1 MYTLALHSQHPR
13 LATLAEQWIEAGAH
27 TFSIW
32 HNHQMLACWSAQVPL
47 EPATLI
53 APIKVDGQTIATL
66 QVGGLNGTPSQ
77 QRLEGD
83 ARLIA
88 HILKLEQ
95 EVQQL
100 ATELTNVQDQMVALC
115 DLAQSTHS
123 HMGVSATLQILAHEI
138 ARLAPAENVALIFES
153 QIACHPEPSIET
165 DILLDYFRLVLA
177 TGREFVWR
185 TTDGMSLPTG
195 IHSLSLLPIL
205 VQGEI
210 KAGLALINQADT
222 DTKKS
227 DLSLLK
233 AIAKQA
239 GIQLEH
245 ALLYQDMLTQTRLQ
259 TEMDMARKVQLQLL
273 PQTPPKIY
281 GLDIAATAQPASLIG
296 GDFYDFIPRT
306 DRPTTFTLGDVAGKG
321 MPAALIMGM
330 LHSIVQRAA
339 RFMPSPTPAAIVQRA
354 NEDLYDDFTQ
364 LGTFATTFIG
374 QYDTET
380 GILHYANAGHA
391 PVIFCPA
398 GGKAHLIGADGPPIG
413 VMPTSSSSNHQLS
426 LGPDDLLVVAT
437 DGFSEAMNDSEEA
450 FGNARLLQL
459 IEESAHLSASEIA
472 KQLFQTIADFSMGH
486 AQCDDQTL
494 IVLKGVH
501 HGN

>member
-1 MYTLALHSQHPR
+1 MFTPILHSQHPR
-13 LATLAEQWIEAGAH
+13 LATLAEQWLEAGAH
-27 TFSIW
+27 TFSVW
-32 HNHQMLACWSAQVPL
+32 HNHQMLACWSAQAPL
-47 EPATLI
+47 EPASLI
-53 APIKVDGQTIATL
+53 APIKIDGQIIATL
-66 QVGGLNGTPSQ
+66 QVGGLDGIPSQ

-83 ARLIA
+83 ANLIS

-100 ATELTNVQDQMVALC
+100 STELTNVQDQMVALC

-123 HMGVSATLQILAHEI
+123 PLGVTATLQMLAREI
-138 ARLAPAENVALIFES
+138 MRLTPTESVALIFES
-153 QIACHPEPSIET
+153 QVACHPTPPIET

-185 TTDGMSLPTG
+185 TTDGMSLPAG
-195 IHSLSLLPIL
+195 IHSLSLIPIQ

-210 KAGLALINQADT
+210 KAGLALINQADRGK
-222 DTKKS
+222 KKS
-227 DLSLLK
+227 NLNLLK

-245 ALLYQDMLTQTRLQ
+245 ALLYQEMLTQTRLQ

-273 PQTPPKIY
+273 PQTPPKIT
-281 GLDIAATAQPASLIG
+281 GLDIAAAAQPASLIG
-296 GDFYDFIPRT
+296 GDFYDFISRA

-330 LHSIVQRAA
+330 LHSIMQRAA

-374 QYDTET
+374 QYDTEA
-380 GILHYANAGHA
+380 GVLHYANAGHA

-398 GGKAHLIGADGPPIG
+398 GGEARLIGADGPPVG
-413 VMPTSSSSNHQLS
+413 VMPTSLCSNHQLTF
-426 LGPDDLLVVAT
+426 GPDDILVVAT

-450 FGNARLLQL
+450 FGNERLFQL
-459 IEESAHLSASEIA
+459 IEESAHLSASEVA
-472 KQLFQTIADFSMGH
+472 DCLFQAIADFSMGR

-501 HGN
+501 HDR